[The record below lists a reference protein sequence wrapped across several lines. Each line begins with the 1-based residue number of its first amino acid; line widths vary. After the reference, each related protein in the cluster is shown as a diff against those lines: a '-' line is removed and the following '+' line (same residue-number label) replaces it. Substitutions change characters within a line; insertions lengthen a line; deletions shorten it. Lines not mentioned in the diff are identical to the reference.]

1 MEKIYRGTKISSIK
15 NKEIDD
21 SKNALIYRG
30 SNSIIEQES
39 KNINKD
45 DLVYRGVSKDT
56 AYYNLAKI
64 RSVQKK
70 RKLFHS
76 GLELY
81 APRKYCY

>member
-1 MEKIYRGTKISSIK
+1 MEKIYRGNKFSSIK
-15 NKEIDD
+15 NKEIDV
-21 SKNALIYRG
+21 S
-30 SNSIIEQES
+30 
-39 KNINKD
+39 KD

-64 RSVQKK
+64 RSAQKK